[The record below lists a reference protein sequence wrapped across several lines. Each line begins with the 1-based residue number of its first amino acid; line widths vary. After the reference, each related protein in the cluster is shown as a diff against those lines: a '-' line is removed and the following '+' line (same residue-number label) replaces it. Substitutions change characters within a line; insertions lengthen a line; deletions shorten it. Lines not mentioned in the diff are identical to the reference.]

1 MKKTT
6 LFKSYILDE
15 EILMMPVAHDAL
27 TAKIIQQVGFKAT
40 CAAGYGNVTNVIRTV
55 RLFEKAG
62 CAGLLIED
70 QQEPKRC
77 GHMSGKQV
85 VPAWEM
91 AAKIRA
97 ALDARSDPDFVIMP
111 RTDAL
116 ARAVKSLLEDLQK
129 TGSLSGLEERM
140 MQFEEF
146 NRLVGLQEIRE
157 EEDRYYRD
165 VSAFGLRRPD

>member
-1 MKKTT
+1 MIFVEAPESVEQMRRIARDVDAPQLANMIPGGKTPQV
-6 LFKSYILDE
+6 
-15 EILMMPVAHDAL
+15 PVRDLQEMGVAAVAFP
-27 TAKIIQQVGFKAT
+27 TT
-40 CAAGYGNVTNVIRTV
+40 CTY
-55 RLFEKAG
+55 
-62 CAGLLIED
+62 
-70 QQEPKRC
+70 
-77 GHMSGKQV
+77 
-85 VPAWEM
+85 
-91 AAKIRA
+91 
-97 ALDARSDPDFVIMP
+97 
-111 RTDAL
+111 AL